1 MLTYAD
7 VCRRMPTYAA
17 LFFEAPSSPVVIYSN
32 DLVFKPLSQTAA
44 DETTRD
50 GGLRQ
55 EEEEEEE
62 EEDL

>member
-1 MLTYAD
+1 L
-7 VCRRMPTYAA
+7 PTYAA

-32 DLVFKPLSQTAA
+32 DLVFKSLSQAAA

-50 GGLRQ
+50 GGLRK